1 MSQAHMDTPQNVV
14 LCPLSAPILYK
25 AWLSLRQKHGHRE
38 KNALQRPLELK
49 EKKNRENKGH

>member
-1 MSQAHMDTPQNVV
+1 MDTPQNVV

-49 EKKNRENKGH
+49 EKKNRKNKGH